1 MEELVISLL
10 KDKNL
15 TPETLKDAQRT
26 FSKKHNLNTLPSKSE
41 ILEVYFKLLK
51 SWKIEKN
58 EQFETVFPCKY

>member
-51 SWKIEKN
+51 S
-58 EQFETVFPCKY
+58 